1 MFDID
6 ALQDL
11 IAPDVFFLLAAWG
24 LSYAVPLV
32 ANVSRL
38 IRTTPALAEAFQ
50 RGTLQWLGW
59 LEF

>member
-38 IRTTPALAEAFQ
+38 VSDPCVGRGIFSGARFSGLA
-50 RGTLQWLGW
+50 G
-59 LEF
+59 

>member
-38 IRTTPALAEAFQ
+38 IRTTPASAQAFQ
-50 RGTLQWLGW
+50 RGRFSGSAG
-59 LEF
+59 